1 MCTCARTVG
10 AASNARASQLTVPET
25 CTLRVHATPLQATA
39 VGYAVPA
46 ETSPLYAS
54 ALTAAYET
62 GTGAGTGPTN
72 ADYGEPLTTPTN
84 TDYGEPLTTP
94 TATASRDGA
103 RVRGGASSHC

>member
-1 MCTCARTVG
+1 
-10 AASNARASQLTVPET
+10 
-25 CTLRVHATPLQATA
+25 VHATTLQATA

-54 ALTAAYET
+54 ALTAAYEP
-62 GTGAGTGPTN
+62 GAGARTGPTDADYGEPLTTPIN

-94 TATASRDGA
+94 TPTASRDGA
-103 RVRGGASSHC
+103 RVRGGASSDAHC